1 MSIDPGI
8 DWLFDTPDGGSHL
21 NVLGS
26 EKLTAALGAYLVENY
41 DLPDHRGEPGFEAWD
56 ADAASYAA
64 TMDTARAAA
73 AQNAGVQRTALEESG
88 QLPE

>member
-1 MSIDPGI
+1 M
-8 DWLFDTPDGGSHL
+8 
-21 NVLGS
+21 LGS

-73 AQNAGVQRTALEESG
+73 AQNAGVQRAALEESG